1 MAIFNKGQTVI
12 RQSELRKTALQPS
25 TLRKVFIFLLILFA
39 ASFSFAE
46 KITDRDFGFSL
57 DIPEGFEIADYTQD
71 GMSYIFSHPN
81 IPVSLVMKIT
91 EETDAQSAAGVLKK
105 NLNKLSAK
113 GETDSFEWN
122 GTECGIS
129 NFSMTLDDNYF
140 GWSVA
145 APVKIKNY
153 YIVLLCYAPESK
165 RGCEQ
170 FIISTINSLCI
181 NSDFYNRPGIITS
194 YAFPPEGRKAIS
206 LQIGGKQIKT
216 SLDKSDE
223 EASKFVI
230 ELEYAV
236 LNLYANH
243 KMWKEAW
250 QRYYRMIYRDNA
262 GRLLQTSADIYNA
275 LYPELKKSYKED
287 ADIKYAQMLL
297 TWVQTFS
304 YERAKSKNES
314 DFTSIPAA
322 ITGTGSDCDSR
333 SILISIFLN
342 YMGIDTAILISHE
355 YSHAMVVTDIPAPGQ
370 TFTMEDKRE
379 YLMGETT
386 AKVTW
391 GTIAADHADRTKW
404 IVVTF
409 DE

>member
-1 MAIFNKGQTVI
+1 MARFYK
-12 RQSELRKTALQPS
+12 RQAGFQ
-25 TLRKVFIFLLILFA
+25 KVFIFLLILFA

-46 KITDRDFGFSL
+46 QITDRDFGFSL

-91 EETDAQSAAGVLKK
+91 EETQAKTAAEVLKK

-122 GTECGIS
+122 GSECGIS
-129 NFSMTLDDNYF
+129 SFTMTLDDNYF

-145 APVKIKNY
+145 APVKIKGY
-153 YIVLLCYAPESK
+153 YVVLLCYAPQAQK
-165 RGCEQ
+165 GCEQ
-170 FIISTINSLCI
+170 FIISTVNSLCI

-206 LQIGGKQIKT
+206 LQVGGKQIKS

-230 ELEYAV
+230 DLEYAV
-236 LNLYANH
+236 LKLYTNH

-262 GRLLQTSADIYNA
+262 GRLLQTAADIYKS
-275 LYPELKKSYKED
+275 LYPELKKSFPQD
-287 ADIKYAQMLL
+287 ADIKYAQALL
-297 TWVQTFS
+297 TWVQNFS
-304 YERAKSKNES
+304 YERATSKNES
-314 DFTSIPAA
+314 DFTSLPAA
-322 ITGTGSDCDSR
+322 ISGKGSDCDSR
-333 SILISIFLN
+333 SMLISALLN
-342 YMGIDTAILISHE
+342 YTGIDTALLISRE
-355 YSHAMVVTDIPAPGQ
+355 YSHAMVITDIPAPGQ
-370 TFTMEDKRE
+370 TYTMENGKE

-391 GTIAADHADRTKW
+391 GTIAANHADRTKW
-404 IVVTF
+404 MCVSF